1 MNVNYFSDDKSVIN
15 KEKNIMKK
23 NKSKLSSE

>member
-15 KEKNIMKK
+15 KEKNLMKK